1 MKSQSSAKAKITVLG
16 SINMDLVAR
25 CASLPR
31 PGETLTCASFEQ
43 EFGGKGANQ
52 AVAAARAG
60 GNVSMIGRV
69 GQDIF
74 AERLRNNLLANQ
86 ISCDAVWQ
94 TVTSPSGLAMIVVAD
109 SGENQIVV
117 VPGSNGLVT
126 VKDVERSEERIR
138 DSDCLLLQLE
148 VPLVTVMRAIELAKK
163 HGVRVILD
171 PAPVPSGPLP
181 DALFQVDLICPNE
194 TEARRLTQVH
204 DESLESMQVAA
215 EKLHGRGARVIAI
228 TLGVNGTLVFD
239 GSKMQRVASIAID
252 AADTTGAGDAFAGA
266 LAVRWSETQDL
277 ISSVRWANIAG
288 AIAASRLGAQTGIA
302 SRAEIENRW
311 ACEHVT

>member
-1 MKSQSSAKAKITVLG
+1 MKAQSSVKAKITVLG

-69 GQDIF
+69 GQDLF
-74 AERLRNNLLANQ
+74 AERLRSNLLAAQ
-86 ISCDAVWQ
+86 INCDDVWQ
-94 TVTSPSGLAMIVVAD
+94 TATSPSGLAMIVVAN

-117 VPGSNGLVT
+117 VPGANGLVT
-126 VKDVERSEERIR
+126 VEDVERSEKRIQE
-138 DSDCLLLQLE
+138 SDCLLLQLE
-148 VPLVTVMRAIELAKK
+148 VPLATVMRAIELAKK

-194 TEARRLTQVH
+194 TEARRLTQVR
-204 DESLESMQVAA
+204 DESFESMRLAA
-215 EKLHGRGARVIAI
+215 EKLHQRGTKVIAI
-228 TLGVNGTLVFD
+228 TLGMHGTLVFD
-239 GSKMQRVASIAID
+239 GSNMQRVESIAID
-252 AADTTGAGDAFAGA
+252 AVDTTGAGDAFAGA
-266 LAVRWSETQDL
+266 LAVRWSESHDL

-288 AIAASRLGAQTGIA
+288 ALAASRLGAQTGIA
-302 SRAEIENRW
+302 LRSDIENRW
-311 ACEHVT
+311 AGAHAT